1 LRASLVAL
9 AAVAA
14 AFPCAEGNGDAVLPP
29 FVCTIAPQY
38 EAAALAHGL
47 ERFPKGAEILLISG
61 GKRQKIA
68 PGFHASADPAVSF
81 DGRNILFAAKA
92 AASQPWSIWEVGVN
106 GGKPRRVVECPTGCV
121 RPLYLPGGRIVYTR
135 LSAAGFDLEVAPIQG
150 GDMPRRLTFAAGRR
164 VTDDVLRDGR
174 ILFESDGELYTVYPD
189 GTGVEAL
196 RCDHGPRRTDARQLA
211 SGDVV
216 FAAADGLA
224 RFGPGLAKQGEIAR
238 TEGQAA
244 GPIAEAA
251 PGRWIVA
258 LRKPDG
264 LFGLHLFEESGGSK
278 PIETPAAAHAIQ
290 PAIVRPRI
298 APKEF
303 PSALVSTRTSGTLLC
318 LDARASR
325 EPITEQVKTVRVYT
339 RDAAGAPVLL
349 GRQEVAGD
357 GSFYVEVPAD
367 RPLRIEL
374 LDSAGRTVRAERGW
388 FWMRPSEQRV
398 CVGCHTGPER
408 APENKVPEVLLRSI
422 VPGKL
427 LGATK

>member
-1 LRASLVAL
+1 LVAL

-14 AFPCAEGNGDAVLPP
+14 AFSSSGESGDAVLPP

-38 EAAALAHGL
+38 DAAALARGQ
-47 ERFPKGAEILLISG
+47 ERFPKGAEILLISRA
-61 GKRQKIA
+61 KREKLA
-68 PGFHASADPAVSF
+68 PRFYASADPAVSF
-81 DGRNILFAAKA
+81 DGRNILFAGKA
-92 AASQPWSIWEVGVN
+92 AAAQPWSVWEVAVDSGAL
-106 GGKPRRVVECPTGCV
+106 RRVVACPTGCAH
-121 RPLYLPGGRIVYTR
+121 PLYLPGGRIAYTR
-135 LSAAGFDLEVAPIQG
+135 LSAGGSDVEVAPVDG
-150 GDMPRRLTFAAGRR
+150 GTPHRLTFAPGRYL
-164 VTDDVLRDGR
+164 TDDVLRDGR
-174 ILFESDGELYTVYPD
+174 ILFESGGELYTVYPD

-196 RCDHGPRRTDARQLA
+196 RCDHGPRRMDARQLA

-216 FAAADGLA
+216 FTAAGKLA
-224 RFGPGLAKQGEIAR
+224 RFGPGLAKQAEIAQP
-238 TEGQAA
+238 EWQVA
-244 GPIAEAA
+244 GPVAEVA

-264 LFGLHLFEESGGSK
+264 LSGLQLFEETGGST
-278 PIETPAAAHAIQ
+278 PVETPAGAHAIE
-290 PAIVRPRI
+290 PAIVKPRM

-303 PSALVSTRTSGTLLC
+303 PSALVSTRTTGNLLC
-318 LDARASR
+318 LDAQASR
-325 EPITEQVKTVRVYT
+325 EPIAKQVKTVRVYT
-339 RDAAGAPVLL
+339 RGAAGAPVLL
-349 GRQEVAGD
+349 GRQDVAGD

-374 LDSAGRTVRAERGW
+374 LDAAGRTVRAERGW